1 MALVDLKSNLRKSN
15 VYKDT
20 PGGGN
25 SGLPYIKQGLPEDS
39 PAGEYLASI
48 AENSIDTDV
57 RGGLYSVIASTTD
70 TIRVSRFLNDFPRG
84 YAFTSKQIGL
94 QKSNPLVETERRGN
108 TINTQVYN
116 LNSNLLAQIAL
127 QGTGEHVPRP
137 GFNTNDLLKDE
148 NKYEKIVKA
157 NNELGQ
163 NRLVTLYN
171 TKISTD
177 PNSNNLTTN
186 LDKLGISKDDNTL
199 FDYVGGP
206 GSSYGDGNTFIARST
221 FTTNAPEGQ
230 LVLQKP
236 LNDKELLGF
245 SNFKELSTIFL
256 SGSYKIENTE
266 YQQGYGLTAPDFI
279 RPEKVPAGMP
289 EPNKFSNTMA
299 YSALLNSTPGK
310 LQDFRS
316 KAIIP
321 TTLPSGYEKP
331 AVNIATRIGIGSPGA
346 RPNTLRDY
354 VNRPYEPGQDKVN
367 LMPLWTNELN
377 PWGEEKNS
385 GRDMIKFGFEV
396 INNDNPEQTT
406 KAIFRAFL
414 TNFTDNHSAD
424 WNGQKYMGRG
434 ENFYTYQGFNREV
447 SFQFKVFAQSKQEM
461 MPLYQKLNYL
471 VSSLYPDYGGQ
482 GFMRGNLVKLTIGEY
497 FYRTPGILKSLNI
510 TVDDNYPW
518 EIKYNEPETSKP
530 GGPAPKTYGI
540 SDFPKPDDSPGVSQG
555 SLDFQASNSEAD
567 QMELPQILNV
577 SCTFTPIF
585 ENLPSLATPTIY
597 NPKNGTGTKG
607 ILISDKVGGDENF
620 IKRTIPLTNNPIKVG
635 V

>member
-1 MALVDLKSNLRKSN
+1 MPV
-15 VYKDT
+15 
-20 PGGGN
+20 
-25 SGLPYIKQGLPEDS
+25 
-39 PAGEYLASI
+39 
-48 AENSIDTDV
+48 EN
-57 RGGLYSVIASTTD
+57 
-70 TIRVSRFLNDFPRG
+70 
-84 YAFTSKQIGL
+84 Q
-94 QKSNPLVETERRGN
+94 
-108 TINTQVYN
+108 
-116 LNSNLLAQIAL
+116 
-127 QGTGEHVPRP
+127 
-137 GFNTNDLLKDE
+137 
-148 NKYEKIVKA
+148 
-157 NNELGQ
+157 
-163 NRLVTLYN
+163 
-171 TKISTD
+171 
-177 PNSNNLTTN
+177 
-186 LDKLGISKDDNTL
+186 
-199 FDYVGGP
+199 
-206 GSSYGDGNTFIARST
+206 
-221 FTTNAPEGQ
+221 
-230 LVLQKP
+230 
-236 LNDKELLGF
+236 
-245 SNFKELSTIFL
+245 
-256 SGSYKIENTE
+256 
-266 YQQGYGLTAPDFI
+266 
-279 RPEKVPAGMP
+279 
-289 EPNKFSNTMA
+289 FSNTMA

-316 KAIIP
+316 KAIKP

-346 RPNTLRDY
+346 RPKELRDY
-354 VNRPYEPGQDKVN
+354 INRPYGPGQDKVN

-396 INNDNPEQTT
+396 INNDSPEQTT

-471 VSSLYPDYGGQ
+471 VSSLYPDYGSQ

-497 FYRTPGILKSLNI
+497 FYRTPGVLKSLNI
-510 TVDDNYPW
+510 TVDDDYPW

-530 GGPAPKTYGI
+530 NGPAPKTYGI

-555 SLDFQASNSEAD
+555 TPDFQKSNSEAD

-597 NPKNGTGTKG
+597 NPKKGTGTKG

-620 IKRTIPLTNNPIKVG
+620 IKRTIPLSSNPIKVNSTT
-635 V
+635 